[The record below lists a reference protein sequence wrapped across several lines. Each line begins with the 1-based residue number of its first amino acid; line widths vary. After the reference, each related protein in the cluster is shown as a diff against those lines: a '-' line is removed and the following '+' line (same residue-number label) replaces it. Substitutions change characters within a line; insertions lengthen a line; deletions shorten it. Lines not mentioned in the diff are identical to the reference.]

1 MFTIP
6 PLASVGLTEEQAK
19 IKGLEFDVISG
30 STDGWY
36 TSKRLKMKNTG
47 FKVLVDKKSGMIQG
61 AHICAPHTEET
72 INIFA
77 YAIKNKVKARDLKT
91 MVYAYPTS
99 ASDIAYMVG

>member
-61 AHICAPHTEET
+61 P
-72 INIFA
+72 IFA
-77 YAIKNKVKARDLKT
+77 LRMQRKRSIFLH
-91 MVYAYPTS
+91 MQ
-99 ASDIAYMVG
+99 